1 MKNLQEEEEKLKLLN
16 QIIEARKSPNSD
28 EIFSDQE
35 KDEEKE
41 HENDEE
47 LERLIKELDIEKVE
61 DAREELE
68 ILERRRSRLLN
79 RPRELEETDL
89 LIPKLK

>member
-28 EIFSDQE
+28 DIFSDQE

-41 HENDEE
+41 HEND
-47 LERLIKELDIEKVE
+47 
-61 DAREELE
+61 
-68 ILERRRSRLLN
+68 
-79 RPRELEETDL
+79 
-89 LIPKLK
+89 